1 MTTAEAT
8 SSPAGNSGAGFDRRN
23 DERRDCCL
31 GGLVHFEGRS
41 LPCSLKDLGNGG
53 VGFTL
58 NSANRLTVGE
68 RIGIETAN
76 FGKIEGFI
84 RWSAHPR
91 YGMEFEAKATIPKAY
106 TTYYDT
112 LNPERILK
120 DRLEFLLF
128 DERSEAALRSLQG
141 SVENHLPGVLDAFY
155 ALVNATPGIRDFF
168 PDAGRA
174 GQAKEAQLNHWDTI
188 TSGNLG
194 GRYFTT
200 ARRIGFSH
208 ARIGLEPRWYI
219 AGYAH
224 VLSRLIE
231 GLVRERW
238 PKSVF
243 SRSAKDG
250 EELATALNA
259 LVRAT
264 FLDMD
269 LAISTYLHATE
280 EARLKGE
287 AEATD
292 KERMVVTSS
301 VGVGLAKLAQKDL
314 THRLSDDLPDVYQG
328 LGNDFNRAMDQVSE
342 ALAEVSATTDS
353 VKSGMQEIAVASGD
367 LAHRTEQQAANLE
380 QTVAAVGEIADTVK
394 SNADTARQ
402 VRASIEA
409 ARDDAERSGK
419 IVDRTVDTMSLIAN
433 SSKEINQIIGVV
445 DELAFQTN
453 LLALN
458 AGVEAA
464 RAGEVG
470 RGFAVV
476 ATEVRALAH
485 RSGEAAKQ
493 IRELITKSS
502 GHVDVGVDLVAQA
515 GAALQRISKKVTD
528 ISAEISR
535 ITDNADA
542 QANGLREITTAMDE
556 MDVLTQQNAAM
567 AEQATAAATALEQE
581 TQRLA
586 RLAAQFRH
594 GDGKAAP
601 RQTPPARRS
610 AA

>member
-1 MTTAEAT
+1 MTTAEAKSDRT
-8 SSPAGNSGAGFDRRN
+8 ADSVSGFERRN

-31 GGLVHFEGRS
+31 GGVLYVSGRS
-41 LPCSLKDLGNGG
+41 LPCSLKDVGQGG

-58 NSANRLTVGE
+58 NSANRLQVGE
-68 RIGIETAN
+68 KIGVETAS
-76 FGKIEGFI
+76 FGRIDGVI
-84 RWSAHPR
+84 RWTAHPR
-91 YGMEFEAKATIPKAY
+91 YGMEFEIKARIPKAY
-106 TTYYDT
+106 VGYFDS
-112 LNPERILK
+112 LNPERILR
-120 DRLEFLLF
+120 DRLDFLQF
-128 DERSEAALRSLQG
+128 DERSEQAIRSLQAPL
-141 SVENHLPGVLDAFY
+141 ERHLPGVLDTLY
-155 ALVNATPGIRDFF
+155 ALIADTPGIRDFF
-168 PDAGRA
+168 PDAGKS
-174 GQAKEAQLNHWDTI
+174 GKAKDAQLNHWDTI

-194 GRYFTT
+194 GRYFNT
-200 ARRIGFSH
+200 ARRIGFAH

-224 VLSRLIE
+224 VLSRLVE
-231 GLVRERW
+231 ALVRERW

-250 EELATALNA
+250 EDLAVALNA

-292 KERMVVTSS
+292 KERTVVTSS
-301 VGVGLAKLAQKDL
+301 VGVGLSKLAEKDL
-314 THRLSDDLPDVYQG
+314 THRLSDDLPDVYRG
-328 LGNDFNRAMDQVSE
+328 LGHDFNQAMDQMAA
-342 ALAEVSATTDS
+342 ALSEVSATTET
-353 VKSGMQEIAVASGD
+353 VKSGMREIATASGD

-380 QTVAAVGEIADTVK
+380 QTVAAIGEITDTVK
-394 SNADTARQ
+394 SNAETARQ
-402 VRASIEA
+402 VRSSIEA
-409 ARDDAERSGK
+409 ARADAERSGK
-419 IVDRTVDTMSLIAN
+419 IVDRTVDTMSQIAN

-493 IRELITKSS
+493 IRALITKSS
-502 GHVDVGVDLVAQA
+502 GHVDVGVDLVAAA
-515 GAALQRISKKVTD
+515 GAALQRISQQVTD
-528 ISAEISR
+528 ISGEISQ
-535 ITDNADA
+535 IADNAET

-567 AEQATAAATALEQE
+567 AEQATAAAAALERE

-586 RLAAQFRH
+586 RLAAGFRH
-594 GDGKAAP
+594 ADS
-601 RQTPPARRS
+601 RPPARPAAARS